1 MDPALRV
8 LVVED
13 DPKVAAFLVQ
23 GLTEEDYEVASAADG
38 IEALAMVASMRPAL
52 VILDYMLPRMDGLS
66 VVSALR
72 SHGDRVPI
80 LMLTARDGAEDRR
93 LLAAAGVS
101 RIMGKPFRFDDLLS
115 AMREL
120 LDGR

>member
-1 MDPALRV
+1 MHAALRV

-23 GLTEEDYEVASAADG
+23 GLTEEAYEVAHAADG
-38 IEALAMVASMRPAL
+38 LEALAMVASLRPAL
-52 VILDYMLPRMDGLS
+52 LILDYMLPRMDGLS
-66 VVSALR
+66 VASALR
-72 SHGDRVPI
+72 GRGDRMPI
-80 LMLTARDGAEDRR
+80 LMLTARDGEEDRR
-93 LLAAAGVS
+93 RLAAAGVS
-101 RIMGKPFRFDDLLS
+101 RIMGKPFRFDDLLG